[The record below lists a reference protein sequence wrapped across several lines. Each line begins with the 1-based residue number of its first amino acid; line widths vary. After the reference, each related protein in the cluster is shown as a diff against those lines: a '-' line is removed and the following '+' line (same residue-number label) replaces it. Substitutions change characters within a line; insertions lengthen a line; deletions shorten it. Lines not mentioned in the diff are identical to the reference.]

1 MEMPKY
7 KEYGTGEYVPFFA
20 FKDEEFRKVVTE
32 QVKNAYPN
40 MEDKIVDL
48 KENWRDEEVY
58 YDLSVMPTK
67 GNETF
72 KGEVSMKLQDVFVVH
87 QMHII

>member
-20 FKDEEFRKVVTE
+20 FKDGEFRKVVTE

-48 KENWRDEEVY
+48 EENWRDEEVY

-72 KGEVSMKLQDVFVVH
+72 LIAIVSLGLIIGFCKKRKMK
-87 QMHII
+87 